1 MATKRTTKK
10 ANLTVVQSDSPAA
23 ASKKPAGDKGKM
35 SRAEAVAKAQETRRQ
50 RAAERRAR
58 VEANGGRSN
67 LDLYLAGEYPVGEWT
82 DKEVQMG
89 RPEGANGFSGKVPT
103 LTARQHAEAKRE
115 LLRRG
120 QNYIDKMYPVALRVL
135 ADVAVNGEKDADRVK
150 AALALAERTAGK
162 VPERIELK
170 SSDPW
175 QDILDEIMTDEVLP
189 KTSTVGAQ
197 GD

>member
-23 ASKKPAGDKGKM
+23 ASKKPAGQTAKM
-35 SRAEAVAKAQETRRQ
+35 SRAESVAKAQETRRQ
-50 RAAERRAR
+50 RAAERRERLA
-58 VEANGGRSN
+58 ANGGRSN
-67 LDLYLAGEYPVGEWT
+67 LDRYLAGEYPVTEWT
-82 DKEVQMG
+82 DQEVRKG
-89 RPEGANGFSGKVPT
+89 RPEGANGFSGRIPT
-103 LTARQHAEAKRE
+103 LTGRQHAEIKRE

-120 QNYIDKMYPVALRVL
+120 QNYVDSMYPVALKVL
-135 ADVAVNGEKDADRVK
+135 AEVALYGEKDADRVK

-175 QDILDEIMTDEVLP
+175 QDILDEIMTDDVLP
-189 KTSTVGAQ
+189 KTDSPAAQ
-197 GD
+197 AD